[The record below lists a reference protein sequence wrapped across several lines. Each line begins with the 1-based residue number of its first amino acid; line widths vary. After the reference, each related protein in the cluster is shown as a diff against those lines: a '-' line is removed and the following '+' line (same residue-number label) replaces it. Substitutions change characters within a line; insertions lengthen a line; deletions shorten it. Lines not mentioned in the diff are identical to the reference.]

1 MDQKRAMISGAASG
15 LGLEFCRLLAAD
27 RYDLILV
34 DKHASGLDK
43 ASKELH
49 ETYGIQTDAHC
60 IDLSVQGA
68 GQELFE
74 AVQNQEIDI
83 LINNAGFGV
92 YGFFA
97 ETPWEVE
104 EAMLQLHVLALT
116 HLSKLMVQ
124 KMIRRGSGRI
134 LNVSSLAALQ
144 PGPLMNIYY
153 ASKAYI
159 YSFSRALANE
169 LKGTGVSVS
178 VLLPGL
184 FNTSF
189 ASTTARNSGAPVK
202 REKHRTTSVEQVAVM
217 ALKGMMKGKSRI
229 IPGWKNRAMARASQ
243 LLPVSLVMAVLR
255 LTQERIR
262 K

>member
-1 MDQKRAMISGAASG
+1 MLHKWAMITGAASG
-15 LGLEFCRLLAAD
+15 LGLEFCYLLAAED
-27 RYDLILV
+27 FNIILV
-34 DKHASGLDK
+34 DKDAAGLKYASEKL
-43 ASKELH
+43 LH
-49 ETYGIQTDAHC
+49 SYPIQTVVHC
-60 IDLSVQGA
+60 MDLSHGGA
-68 GQELFE
+68 SQTLFE
-74 AVQNQEIDI
+74 AVQEQEIAI

-92 YGFFA
+92 YGLFS

-104 EAMLQLHVLALT
+104 EAMINLHVMAVT
-116 HLSKLMVQ
+116 HLTKLVVQ
-124 KMIRRGSGRI
+124 QMIQRGGGQV

-169 LKGTGVSVS
+169 LKGTGVSVT

-189 ASTTARNSGAPVK
+189 ASTTARNSGSAVK
-202 REKHRTTSVEQVAVM
+202 KEKHRTTSVQQVASK
-217 ALKGMMKGKSRI
+217 ALKGMRQGKSRV
-229 IPGWKNRAMARASQ
+229 IPGWQNRAMALASQ
-243 LLPVSLVMAVLR
+243 WLPENLIMNVLR
-255 LTQERIR
+255 RTQEQIR

>member
-1 MDQKRAMISGAASG
+1 MKKNRALISGAASG
-15 LGLEFCRLLAAD
+15 LGLEFSRLLAAD
-27 RYDLILV
+27 GCDLILV
-34 DKHASGLDK
+34 DKHAQGLER
-43 ASKELH
+43 ASKELKDS
-49 ETYGIQTDAHC
+49 YGIKVDIHCVDLTHRDA
-60 IDLSVQGA
+60 VRK
-68 GQELFE
+68 LFE
-74 AVQNQEIDI
+74 TLRVDIDI

-92 YGFFA
+92 YGLFS
-97 ETPWEVE
+97 ETSWEVE
-104 EAMLQLHVLALT
+104 EAMLNLHVLALT
-116 HLSKLMVQ
+116 QLSKLMVQ

-169 LKGTGVSVS
+169 LKGTGVTVT

-184 FNTSF
+184 FNTRF

-202 REKHRTTSVEQVAVM
+202 KEKHRTTSVDRVAAT
-217 ALKGMMKGKSRI
+217 ALKGMMKGKSRV
-229 IPGWKNRAMARASQ
+229 IPGGQNKAMALASR
-243 LLPVSLVMAVLR
+243 LLPASLVMAVLR
-255 LTQERIR
+255 RTQERIR